1 MPDRIDRADS
11 LSFTPIFAQ
20 NVAMSS
26 GVYHFGPFV
35 LNVAERRLLRDAS
48 VIPLRAKVFDTL
60 CVLVENAGRLVRK
73 EELLSAIWHDSI
85 VEENNLTQS
94 VSILRKALGD
104 GATGE
109 SYVETVPRIGY
120 RFVAAVTAAG
130 SAGEPTAA
138 PRSAPDR
145 RSRQEIRYCKTDDGV
160 SIAYATVGSGYPLV
174 KSANWLNHLEYEWD
188 SPIWRHW
195 IGELSR
201 RHTIIRYDERA
212 NGLSSWEADDVSLG
226 AWIRDLETVIEAA
239 APRKFALMGISQ
251 GGAVAIDYAV
261 RHPERV
267 SHLILCGAYS
277 RGYAHRGSPEALKAR
292 QALET
297 LVRLDWGKNNPAFSA
312 LFTNVYVPENAKLEH
327 QQWYNDLQRV
337 SASPENAA
345 RIMEACDVINVRRLL
360 PRVAV
365 PTLVFHSD
373 RDRAVPPEEGRIL
386 AAEIP
391 NARFVPLPTGN
402 HILLADEPAWT
413 IFLEEMGAFLGWQD
427 TPARAGAEVS

>member
-1 MPDRIDRADS
+1 
-11 LSFTPIFAQ
+11 LSFAPIFPQ
-20 NVAMSS
+20 NVPMSS

-35 LNVAERRLLRDAS
+35 LNIAERRLLRENAI
-48 VIPLRAKVFDTL
+48 IPLRAKVFETL

-73 EELLSAIWHDSI
+73 EDLLGAIWHDSI

-104 GATGE
+104 GAAGE
-109 SYVETVPRIGY
+109 AYIETVPRIGY
-120 RFVAAVTAAG
+120 RFVAAVTPEASSAAV
-130 SAGEPTAA
+130 

-145 RSRQEIRYCKTDDGV
+145 RARQEIRYCKTGDGV

-188 SPIWRHW
+188 SPVWRHW
-195 IGELSR
+195 IAELTR

-212 NGLSSWEADDVSLG
+212 NGLSSWEADDVSLA

-277 RGYAHRGSPEALKAR
+277 RGYSHRGSPEALKAR

-297 LVRLDWGKNNPAFSA
+297 LVRLDWGKSNPAFSS
-312 LFTNVYVPENAKLEH
+312 LFTNVYVPENATLEH

-345 RIMEACDVINVRRLL
+345 RIMEACDVINVRELL
-360 PRVAV
+360 PQVAV
-365 PTLVFHSD
+365 PTLVIHSD

-391 NARFVPLPTGN
+391 DARFVPLPTGN
-402 HILLADEPAWT
+402 HILLADEPAWK

-427 TPARAGAEVS
+427 TLAHAGTKVS